1 MQRDEV
7 LAILAQHRQ
16 ALKDFGGRS
25 LAIFG
30 SVARDEAKPDS
41 DVDILVEFEGPV
53 TFDRYMDVKFYL
65 EDRLGTR
72 VDLASRRAL
81 KPLIRPTVE
90 VSIIL
95 LLCNAPVTRS
105 YWNLRLQVGHSCCRR
120 IAP

>member
-16 ALKDFGGRS
+16 ALKDFGVRS
-25 LAIFG
+25 LAMFG
-30 SVARDEAKPDS
+30 SVARDEANPDS

-53 TFDRYMDVKFYL
+53 TFDRYIDVRFYL

-90 VSIIL
+90 WEAIYVSQYPPL
-95 LLCNAPVTRS
+95 PGRHS
-105 YWNLRLQVGHSCCRR
+105 RLRC
-120 IAP
+120 